1 MSETD
6 VLLVHD
12 GDGESTGRL
21 RARLLEAFA
30 VAGVAPAWR
39 ERPADAEDVP
49 PQVAAGPLPAVVVGG
64 EPVEAGT
71 CCNGIPSVQAL
82 VRALSAAA
90 PAGAPRS
97 RWAVLAAALPGVG
110 VALLPKVVCP
120 FCWPA
125 YAAILSALGLSFL
138 MERTYLLP
146 LTFGAL
152 TLVLGVLA
160 WGARRSG
167 RWWPLGIGTAGA
179 ALVLAFKFLWD
190 VPAVTYAGAA
200 LLFAACVLHTLRPRT
215 KVRACP
221 SCPPAGGRASA

>member
-1 MSETD
+1 MPEID

-12 GDGESTGRL
+12 GAEEPTGRL

-30 VAGVAPAWR
+30 VAGGTPAWR
-39 ERPADAEDVP
+39 ERPASAPDVP
-49 PQVAAGPLPAVVVGG
+49 PSVAGGPLPVVVVDG
-64 EPVEAGT
+64 EPVRAGS
-71 CCNGIPSVQAL
+71 CCDGIPSVEAL

-90 PAGAPRS
+90 PAGVPRS

-146 LTFGAL
+146 LTLGAL
-152 TLVLGVLA
+152 ALVLGVLA

-167 RWWPLGIGTAGA
+167 RWWPLGLGTAGA

-190 VPAVTYAGAA
+190 VPAATYAGAA
-200 LLFAACVLHTLRPRT
+200 LLFAACVAHTLRPRAR
-215 KVRACP
+215 VRACP
-221 SCPPAGGRASA
+221 SCPPDGGRAPA